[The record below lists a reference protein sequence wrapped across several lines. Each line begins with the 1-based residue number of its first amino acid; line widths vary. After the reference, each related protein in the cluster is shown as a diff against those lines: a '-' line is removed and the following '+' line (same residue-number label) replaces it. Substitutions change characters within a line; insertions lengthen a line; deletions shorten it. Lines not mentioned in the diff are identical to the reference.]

1 MAPRP
6 GTLGKHETNHSFS
19 DLFSIRSKRW
29 LKGLKPPDDDDLI
42 LELTLAKTE
51 KLDALV
57 EDTSKAIA
65 KKAAKDPR
73 VKLLLDFASIP
84 FMSKHTKPYRGKNSQ
99 AEKEKAY

>member
-6 GTLGKHETNHSFS
+6 GTLDKHETNHSFS

-73 VKLLLDFASIP
+73 VKLLLDFDPCFHSL
-84 FMSKHTKPYRGKNSQ
+84 YV
-99 AEKEKAY
+99 KAHEALSRQKLPG